1 MSSSVLGSLI
11 SNTLVLGSMYALVGI
26 GFVIL
31 FRSTGVV
38 NFAQGSLMVLAA
50 YLLYT
55 CADAFH
61 LPLWICFMIS
71 VVAIG
76 ILGGLF
82 YLGMFRR
89 MVGADLFVTVIATLG
104 LSVVVQ
110 MITIMIWGAQV
121 RPMPELPSGKPVFSI
136 GPIPFT
142 AVDLTAI
149 ILSAVLIVILEV
161 GLRRT
166 VLGIATRAVA
176 DSSHLA
182 ALMKVRVHAIS
193 ATAWAVSA
201 MCAGVAGCI
210 LSLIVGSVDPVSIG
224 QLGLLVFPVV
234 IIGGVDSIN
243 GALIGGILIA
253 AIQNLVQYYL
263 GGNWVDPIAYAA
275 LLVMLLVRPRGLLGS
290 RAVTRI

>member
-50 YLLYT
+50 YLAYT
-55 CADAFH
+55 CAHAFH
-61 LPLWICFMIS
+61 LPLWICFIVS
-71 VVAIG
+71 IVLTG

-110 MITIMIWGAQV
+110 MVTIMIWGAQV
-121 RPMPELPSGKPVFSI
+121 RPMPELPSARTVFRI
-136 GPIPFT
+136 GTVPFT

-149 ILSAVLIVILEV
+149 FLSAALIVILEL

-201 MCAGVAGCI
+201 MCAAVAGCV

-234 IIGGVDSIN
+234 IIGGVDSVN
-243 GALIGGILIA
+243 GALVGGILIA

-275 LLVMLLVRPRGLLGS
+275 LLVMLLVRPRGLFGS
-290 RAVTRI
+290 RAVARI

>member
-1 MSSSVLGSLI
+1 MSTSVLGSLI

-50 YLLYT
+50 YLVYT
-55 CADAFH
+55 CAYAFH
-61 LPLWICFMIS
+61 LPLWVGFIVSI
-71 VVAIG
+71 VLTGV
-76 ILGGLF
+76 LGGLF
-82 YLGMFRR
+82 YLTMFRR

-136 GPIPFT
+136 GSAPFS
-142 AVDLTAI
+142 AVDLIAI
-149 ILSAVLIVILEV
+149 ILSAVLIVVLEL

-166 VLGIATRAVA
+166 ALGIATRAVA
-176 DSSHLA
+176 DSTHLA

-201 MCAGVAGCI
+201 MCAAVAGSV

-234 IIGGVDSIN
+234 IIGGVDSVN
-243 GALIGGILIA
+243 GALVGGILIA

-275 LLVMLLVRPRGLLGS
+275 LLVMLLVRPRGMFGS
-290 RAVTRI
+290 HAVARI